1 MKPIDTG
8 LLAAPVVGDSP
19 GGPDLEY
26 DQAFLALEEA
36 VRTEPE
42 QQFGDTIV
50 PAEEP
55 DWDKVRDLA
64 VSVLE
69 RSKDL
74 RAAVYLLEAL
84 TQGNG
89 LAGLGQGLALIRS
102 LLERLWEPL
111 HPQLDPDDGLDPTA
125 RVNLVAS
132 VCDARLLK
140 AVRTSPMLTVPGL
153 GGISL
158 RDLQIARGELPA
170 PEGEEPLKLDSLD
183 AAARDVEL
191 PTLESTAA
199 LVSAAVE
206 DTNAIER
213 TLTEKV
219 GASQAVSLSALT
231 DVLREIDL
239 FLRHQLDARVGPE
252 AASAGVEGDAS
263 PQVGEAS
270 PGLRTVQGGSGEISC
285 SRDVIVT
292 LDKIIDYYRA
302 NEPSSPVPL
311 LLQRAKRLVSV
322 GFIDILRDIAPDALA
337 QAEMVTGASV
347 EEKE

>member
-1 MKPIDTG
+1 
-8 LLAAPVVGDSP
+8 
-19 GGPDLEY
+19 
-26 DQAFLALEEA
+26 
-36 VRTEPE
+36 
-42 QQFGDTIV
+42 
-50 PAEEP
+50 
-55 DWDKVRDLA
+55 
-64 VSVLE
+64 
-69 RSKDL
+69 
-74 RAAVYLLEAL
+74 
-84 TQGNG
+84 
-89 LAGLGQGLALIRS
+89 
-102 LLERLWEPL
+102 L